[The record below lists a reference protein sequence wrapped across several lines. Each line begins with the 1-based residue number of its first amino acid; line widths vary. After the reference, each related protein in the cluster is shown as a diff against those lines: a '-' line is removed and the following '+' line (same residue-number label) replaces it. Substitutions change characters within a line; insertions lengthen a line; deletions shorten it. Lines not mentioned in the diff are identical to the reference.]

1 MIDIARFDLDAG
13 IVRLGYAFTVIFT
26 ATFTVSMVS
35 WLTQLTPDP
44 PAPAQDTK
52 WFLLAPVASFL
63 GIAGFAFLFNS
74 SRRMVLVAACVG
86 TVANELRLILIHA
99 GTTIFF
105 AAFVGGLLIGLLGA
119 VASKKARLPR
129 ITTTVPAAV
138 IMIPGVTMFRAV
150 FLFE

>member
-1 MIDIARFDLDAG
+1 
-13 IVRLGYAFTVIFT
+13 
-26 ATFTVSMVS
+26 
-35 WLTQLTPDP
+35 
-44 PAPAQDTK
+44 
-52 WFLLAPVASFL
+52 
-63 GIAGFAFLFNS
+63 
-74 SRRMVLVAACVG
+74 MVLVAACVG

-119 VASKKARLPR
+119 VASKRARLPR

-150 FLFE
+150 FYLNDGQMDQALANVATGMMVVGSIGAGSVSYTHLTLPTILLV